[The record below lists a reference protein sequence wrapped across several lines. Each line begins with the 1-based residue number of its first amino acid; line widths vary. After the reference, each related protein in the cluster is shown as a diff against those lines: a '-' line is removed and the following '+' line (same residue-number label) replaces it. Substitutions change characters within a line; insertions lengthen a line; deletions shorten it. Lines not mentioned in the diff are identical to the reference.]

1 MKKTIEVINGL
12 KEKGLIKDYAI
23 GGAIGV
29 LKWVEPFFTR
39 DLDIFII
46 PSQEP
51 KSKVIDLSLIYDY
64 LKSKGYD
71 EWTGQW
77 IMLEGIPTE
86 FIPAEGLAK
95 ESVANAQE
103 IEFEGTKTKVIIPE
117 YLIALLLQA
126 GREKDIIK
134 IKMLLEQ
141 ARVDRKKL
149 NEILVRYNLDN
160 DSKPFMKGS

>member
-1 MKKTIEVINGL
+1 MKKAIEVINGL
-12 KEKGLIKDYAI
+12 KEEKLIKDYAI

-51 KSKVIDLSLIYDY
+51 KSKVINFSLIYDY
-64 LKSKGYD
+64 LKTKGYN

-77 IMLEGIPTE
+77 IMIEGIPTE
-86 FIPAEGLAK
+86 FIPAEGLAE
-95 ESVANAQE
+95 ESVTNAKE
-103 IEFEGTKTKVIIPE
+103 IEFEGVKTKVVIPE
-117 YLIALLLQA
+117 YLIALLLKA
-126 GREKDIIK
+126 GREKDIMK

-141 ARVDRKKL
+141 AKVDSKKL

-160 DSKPFMKGS
+160 NFKPFMGKS